1 MSTQL
6 GTIELI
12 PLENLIIDL
21 QNPRYDPRKSQREAL
36 YTIAHDQDFKIVN
49 LVQDILDKG
58 LNLSDLPMVTP
69 IENDIFAVLEGNR
82 RIAALKLISN
92 LSLLESLNLT
102 HKMTKKLKEI
112 HENYKG
118 DIPSHISCVIT
129 TREDANN
136 WIHLKH
142 TGENNG
148 VGIVMW
154 DGIQTHRFRGNSPA
168 LQAIELVEKCDYIDQ
183 DTRDKLP
190 KISITNIERIL
201 GTPDARKLLGVVVNN
216 QQLVLKSPEDE
227 SLARLSMVV
236 SDVANGH
243 IKVTQLD
250 TKEQR
255 IEYAQNIAAQP
266 LPKHPLPKSDATSTT
281 SEATKVS
288 HRIGPNRKY
297 LIPSQFKISI
307 PHTRINRIYWELQ
320 RLDVEKFINSCS
332 VMFRVFV
339 EMSIDEFAQKRGISL
354 AFEIK
359 SKAKPAIPP
368 QSKEMSLRRKLSKV
382 ADYMEENK
390 ICNKDEL
397 RGVRS
402 LSTNRNHVLSVDSLN
417 AYVHNK
423 DYNPTP
429 SDIKSSWEN
438 IQVFMEKLWTV

>member
-6 GTIELI
+6 GSIQLI

-36 YTIAHDQDFKIVN
+36 YTIAREQDFKLIN

-69 IENDIFAVLEGNR
+69 IENDIFVVLEGNR

-102 HKMTKKLKEI
+102 QKMTKKLKEI
-112 HENYKG
+112 HENYKE
-118 DIPSHISCVIT
+118 DIPSHINCVVT
-129 TREDANN
+129 AREDANN

-227 SLARLSMVV
+227 ALARLSIIV
-236 SDVANGH
+236 SDVAKSH
-243 IKVTQLD
+243 VKVTHLD

-255 IEYAQNIAAQP
+255 IEYAQKVASHP
-266 LPKHPLPKSDATSTT
+266 LPKHHPPESDAASTT
-281 SEATKVS
+281 SEITKVS
-288 HRIGPNRKY
+288 HRIGPDRKY

-354 AFEIK
+354 TLEIK
-359 SKAKPAIPP
+359 SKAKPVKTP
-368 QSKEMSLRRKLSKV
+368 QIKEMSLRRKLSKI

-402 LSTNRNHVLSVDSLN
+402 LATKRNHVLSVDTLN

-423 DYNPTP
+423 DYNPAP
-429 SDIKSSWEN
+429 SDIKSSWDN
-438 IQVFMEKLWTV
+438 IQIIMQKLWTV